1 MSPRK
6 SVAETAATRS
16 RIIDSALTLASTDGL
31 EGLTIGRLATDLEM
45 SKAGV
50 IGHFGSKEAL
60 QLAVLAAAVER
71 FRLRV
76 PARAVGARPGTE
88 RLTRAFDEWIDYMTE
103 GEGHGGCF
111 LTSVAS
117 EYDGRPGPVR
127 DAVLDALASWSAYV
141 AAELGTAVEAGELP
155 PRTDVEQ
162 LAFELNGVALAAN
175 QSIQLH
181 RDPQAPTRPAAPSP
195 VSSAPPEGGSR
206 PGGAKSHLYT

>member
-16 RIIDSALTLASTDGL
+16 RIIASALTLASTDGL

-76 PARAVGARPGTE
+76 PARAVGARP
-88 RLTRAFDEWIDYMTE
+88 
-103 GEGHGGCF
+103 
-111 LTSVAS
+111 TS
-117 EYDGRPGPVR
+117 G
-127 DAVLDALASWSAYV
+127 
-141 AAELGTAVEAGELP
+141 
-155 PRTDVEQ
+155 
-162 LAFELNGVALAAN
+162 
-175 QSIQLH
+175 
-181 RDPQAPTRPAAPSP
+181 
-195 VSSAPPEGGSR
+195 
-206 PGGAKSHLYT
+206 

>member
-6 SVAETAATRS
+6 SVAETAATRD
-16 RIIDSALTLASTDGL
+16 RIIESALALASREGL

-60 QLAVLAAAVER
+60 QLAVLEAAVER

-88 RLTRAFDEWIDYMTE
+88 RLARAFDEWIDYMAG

-117 EYDGRPGPVR
+117 EFDGRPGPVR
-127 DAVLDALASWSAYV
+127 DAVLEALAAWSAYV
-141 AAELGTAVEAGELP
+141 ASELNTAVGNRELP
-155 PRTDVEQ
+155 ERTDVDQ
-162 LAFELNGVALAAN
+162 LVFELNGVALAAD
-175 QSIQLH
+175 QAIQLH
-181 RDPQAPTRPAAPSP
+181 RDPQAPTRARRAIARLLIAP
-195 VSSAPPEGGSR
+195 
-206 PGGAKSHLYT
+206 

>member
-16 RIIDSALTLASTDGL
+16 RIIDSALTLASTEGL
-31 EGLTIGRLATDLEM
+31 EGLTIGRLAADLEM

-88 RLTRAFDEWIDYMTE
+88 RLTRAFDEWIDYMAE

-117 EYDGRPGPVR
+117 EFDGRPGPVR

-141 AAELGTAVEAGELP
+141 AAELGRAVEARELP

-162 LAFELNGVALAAN
+162 LAFELNGVALSAN

-181 RDPQAPTRPAAPSP
+181 RDPQTPTRARRAVARLLVAP
-195 VSSAPPEGGSR
+195 
-206 PGGAKSHLYT
+206 

>member
-16 RIIDSALTLASTDGL
+16 RIIDSALTLASMEGL

-88 RLTRAFDEWIDYMTE
+88 RLTRAFDEWIDYMAQ

-117 EYDGRPGPVR
+117 EFDGRPGPVR

-141 AAELGTAVEAGELP
+141 AAELGTAVEARELP
-155 PRTDVEQ
+155 PHTDVEQ

-181 RDPQAPTRPAAPSP
+181 RDPQAPTRARRAVARLLGAP
-195 VSSAPPEGGSR
+195 
-206 PGGAKSHLYT
+206 